1 MNKTRAF
8 LELNQGVIM
17 WWVIEVAD
25 RSTDKSAIPNDGM
38 WIMVLLEV
46 LMRFQ
51 LAARCWK
58 SRGGIDQ

>member
-25 RSTDKSAIPNDGM
+25 RSTDKSVIPNDGI

-51 LAARCWK
+51 LAARC
-58 SRGGIDQ
+58 